1 MALNKNQEDV
11 FLGMLLGNLRAS
23 MLGTR
28 LTGKGVMKV
37 VKGVAR
43 AGTEYKA
50 MCHMDK
56 IFTFTSCF

>member
-1 MALNKNQEDV
+1 
-11 FLGMLLGNLRAS
+11 MLLGNLGAS

-37 VKGVAR
+37 VKSVAR

-50 MCHMDK
+50 V
-56 IFTFTSCF
+56 SYG